1 VKHWEDEADILA
13 SLIEVM
19 AAPKKG
25 LDDFQTAG
33 VKRVLSEAWA
43 ETKHDTDIDILAAR
57 FLKEKDQ
64 RMVDIGHQLFPWTSK
79 GEYGRFFNGPNNCDL
94 NNQLVVLELQQLTGR
109 PHLQRLV
116 LLQLMYQIQQQMDSL
131 PRNMPKILL
140 IDEAFSLLA
149 SNETQKFIISWYR
162 QLRKFGATAMICTQ
176 SINDFFDSNG
186 SEAILENSA
195 HMWLL
200 AQKAESIGIVKKEGR
215 LPLSDGVFKLLG
227 VRAHRAGRVLR
238 DPRA

>member
-1 VKHWEDEADILA
+1 
-13 SLIEVM
+13 M
-19 AAPKKG
+19 
-25 LDDFQTAG
+25 FF
-33 VKRVLSEAWA
+33 R
-43 ETKHDTDIDILAAR
+43 
-57 FLKEKDQ
+57 Q
-64 RMVDIGHQLFPWTSK
+64 RRHQLYPWTTK

-94 NNQLVVLELQQLTGR
+94 NNALVVLELQQLTGR

-116 LLQLMYQIQQQMDSL
+116 LLQLMYQIQQAMDSL
-131 PRNMPKILL
+131 PRDLPKILL

-200 AQKAESIGIVKKEGR
+200 AQKAESIALVRKENR
-215 LPLSDGVFKLLG
+215 LPLSEGAFDLLESVHTVPGEYSEILVRNAWGTGVGRLVVSDFNSLLYST
-227 VRAHRAGRVLR
+227 RAKDVSAIKAYRDRGLSLIDAINAVLR
-238 DPRA
+238 ERGNSQAERAA